1 MAETTTG
8 RGGAGNMV
16 HDDPRKYVDGSIVRE
31 GHVGESAEGDYS
43 SGRGGAG
50 NIVPSPRVKPQENRR
65 GSQDRIPDEALA
77 PVHSKYHVG
86 RGGEGNVHKDH
97 PAPHKTLIE
106 KAKKIIHPEDGKD
119 K

>member
-1 MAETTTG
+1 
-8 RGGAGNMV
+8 MV
-16 HDDPRKYVDGSIVRE
+16 HDNQVKYADGGIVRE
-31 GHVGESAEGDYS
+31 GVVGLSADGDYS

-50 NIVPSPRVKPQENRR
+50 NMVPSPRVKPQENRR
-65 GSQDRIPDEALA
+65 DSQDIIPDESLA

-97 PAPHKTLIE
+97 PELHKTLIE
-106 KAKKIIHPEDGKD
+106 KAKKILHRDDEKD